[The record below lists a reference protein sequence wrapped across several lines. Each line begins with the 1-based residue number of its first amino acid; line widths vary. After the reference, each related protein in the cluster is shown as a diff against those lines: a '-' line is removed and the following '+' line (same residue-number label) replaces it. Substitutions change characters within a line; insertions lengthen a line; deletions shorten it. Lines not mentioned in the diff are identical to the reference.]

1 MKAVGVCSSAL
12 LVLVVV
18 TVSEAIE
25 CVDPRPLVDGWVTSM
40 DGTDSAALVREK
52 CTRMRDHSVLSWK
65 PGKHV
70 RTNCAS
76 IPRWTAIASFVDG
89 EYRGRAAIFESC
101 DFLGIWAY
109 YQTSDN
115 PVDLRLIRHRRCTPQ
130 NNAENFYVVELWPSS

>member
-1 MKAVGVCSSAL
+1 MRSA
-12 LVLVVV
+12 
-18 TVSEAIE
+18 VSEAIE

-52 CTRMRDHSVLSWK
+52 CTHMRDHSVLSWR

-101 DFLGIWAY
+101 DFLGIWVSQPLA
-109 YQTSDN
+109 
-115 PVDLRLIRHRRCTPQ
+115 LARRHTRAGKLGKERG
-130 NNAENFYVVELWPSS
+130 PSATMN